1 MAKGTQSSKSVFSPS
16 PSAEESRLERALS
29 YPLVQFLAFGVFVSV
44 LVAVLTA
51 GFDLRGPII
60 DESSVGELA
69 PSDVRSSRSF
79 TYTEPDVAATRAR
92 KEEVAAAV
100 PPVFDW
106 REGIAQG
113 KRDSVSRAFAS
124 MREALADRAKSYLA
138 DTRPYR
144 LEQIQSAESSR
155 SETRQLLDAVPERR
169 IVNWT
174 RELRETQFDPYF
186 DQHLADATVVDLAR
200 NGFSSSAETALANL
214 IGRVMNHMIVAD
226 MRALGQDMD
235 RGIYLRRLR
244 GDKVLVEYHVT
255 SLEDRFIPVSDVD
268 ELARDIA
275 SRELSAVQDVELREA
290 VISAAISL
298 AEANTFYNEDET
310 ISKRNAAREAV
321 PPVVSKTDFAKG
333 EVIVEKDHVITER
346 HFRVVQEMLEED
358 EYLNR
363 TQIVAG
369 IALVVLLLIVTFF
382 VFGRENIRNFRLRQK
397 DIVFMAASL
406 LLMLLFTQVG
416 KAVALTFA
424 EQDVG
429 PASYLYFAIPVA
441 AGGMLIRL
449 VLDNEHAVLFS
460 VVFSVLAGI
469 IADNSLF
476 FAVYTLI
483 GTLVGVG
490 AVQQVKHRLALMWS
504 GLAVGAVNIAAIVA
518 YLLLQGTLFEFSS
531 LWYVMLGFASGVF
544 SGFGVLAVL
553 PLFEAVFGYTTD
565 IKLLELANLNHP
577 LLRELILRAP
587 GSYHHSMM
595 VGSLCEAAAEEVGA
609 NALLC
614 RVGSYYHDIGKA
626 KNPQYFAENQK
637 LGENPHDKLKPNMS
651 ALIIKAHVKDGLEMA
666 RQHRLPQEILD
677 FIAQHHGTS
686 LIAYFYHKAKQME
699 DPDIPEVDEKDY
711 RYPGPK
717 PQSRETAIC
726 MLADGTEAAS
736 RAMSNPTPGRLKGL
750 VQTMINKAF
759 TDGQLDE
766 CDLTLKDLNA
776 ISEAF
781 TRILTGIYHHRPEY
795 PEEKKGEQDKPAEQ
809 REEAPESEKSPRKK
823 PEPDSKKPDGDA
835 DDGRQDTSD
844 DEQPEI
850 EQPEGELAD
859 RSSDVWE
866 ISEEQVEDL
875 RKERREHASSDS
887 DAANEHESDDSG
899 ASGDGDSG
907 DDASSVSRVG
917 TS

>member
-1 MAKGTQSSKSVFSPS
+1 M
-16 PSAEESRLERALS
+16 E
-29 YPLVQFLAFGVFVSV
+29 YPLVQFLAFAAFVSV
-44 LVAVLTA
+44 LVAILTT
-51 GFDLRGPII
+51 GFDLQGPGI

-69 PSDVRSSRSF
+69 PSDVRASRGF
-79 TYTEPDVAATRAR
+79 TYTEPDVAATRTR
-92 KEEVAAAV
+92 KDEVASAV

-106 REGIAQG
+106 QEGIAQD

-124 MREALADRAKSYLA
+124 MREALADRARSYLS

-144 LEQIQSAESSR
+144 LEQIQSTDDGR
-155 SETRQLLDAVPERR
+155 DKTVQLLDAVPEQR
-169 IVNWT
+169 IVRWT

-186 DQHLADATVVDLAR
+186 DQYLADATVVDLAR
-200 NGFSSSAETALANL
+200 NGFSSNAENVLANL
-214 IGRVMNHMIVAD
+214 IGQIMSRMIVSD
-226 MRALGQDMD
+226 MRALGQDIE

-244 GDKVLVEYHVT
+244 GEKVLVEYHVT
-255 SLEDRFIPVSDVD
+255 SLQDRFIPVSDVD
-268 ELARDIA
+268 EYARELA
-275 SRELSAVQDVELREA
+275 SRQLASVQDPQLREPI
-290 VISAAISL
+290 ISAAISL
-298 AEANTFYNEDET
+298 AEANTFYNEDQT
-310 ISKRNAAREAV
+310 IAKRNAAREAV
-321 PPVVSKTDFAKG
+321 PNVINRQDIAKG

-346 HFRVVQEMLEED
+346 HYRVVQEMLEED

-363 TQIVAG
+363 TQVVSG

-397 DIVFMAASL
+397 DIVFMASSL
-406 LLMLLFTQVG
+406 LLMLLLTQVLAAM
-416 KAVALTFA
+416 AVGVA
-424 EQDVG
+424 EQFPG
-429 PASYLYFAIPVA
+429 PAFYLFFGIPVA

-449 VLDNEHAVLFS
+449 VLDNEHAVVFA
-460 VVFSVLAGI
+460 VVYSILAGI
-469 IADNSLF
+469 IADQTLF
-476 FAVYTLI
+476 FAAYTLI

-504 GLAVGAVNIAAIVA
+504 GLAVGAVNVASIVA

-531 LWYVMLGFASGVF
+531 LMYMLLAFGSGIV

-553 PLFEAVFGYTTD
+553 PLFEAIFGYTTD

-577 LLRELILRAP
+577 LLRELILRSP

-614 RVGSYYHDIGKA
+614 RVGSYYHDVGKA

-666 RQHRLPQEILD
+666 RQHRLPVEIQD
-677 FIAQHHGTS
+677 FIAEHHGTS

-717 PQSRETAIC
+717 PQTRETAIC
-726 MLADGTEAAS
+726 LLADGTEAAS

-795 PEEKKGEQDKPAEQ
+795 PDEEKDEKKEERKEAQKSVEKSDEAALPDKSSNKSEDGSKERDATPET
-809 REEAPESEKSPRKK
+809 ESEQAGETETEQS
-823 PEPDSKKPDGDA
+823 DSDESSKDG
-835 DDGRQDTSD
+835 
-844 DEQPEI
+844 
-850 EQPEGELAD
+850 LAD
-859 RSSDVWE
+859 RSSDVWD
-866 ISEEQVEDL
+866 ISEEQVENL
-875 RKERREHASSDS
+875 RRERRKHADSDSDGTTDDDSSDS
-887 DAANEHESDDSG
+887 ESAGGDDS
-899 ASGDGDSG
+899 DE
-907 DDASSVSRVG
+907 DASSVSRVG